1 MHKESQFQINSKIAE
16 VMLQKKSIRNIL
28 EAQEKVREQA
38 RSNLEHVESNRKVKK
53 RVTETVIFLDK

>member
-1 MHKESQFQINSKIAE
+1 MHEESQFHINSKIAE

-53 RVTETVIFLDK
+53 RVTETVIFLGK